1 MIRVSRVVVNA
12 FFIRSLVY
20 ETGRGPAPKF
30 HEGGRYLNKFGTIN
44 VMLKK
49 VVSWA
54 IVALLFGV
62 AVFVCINA
70 GMIASERSDMYT
82 VVEDVPE
89 RAVVIVPGAAVLRS
103 GALSAVFLDRA
114 NAAIEL
120 YKAGKANKIL
130 VSGDN
135 STVEHNEVDPARKY
149 LLSQGIPEADIYLD
163 HAGFDT
169 YSTMYRA
176 QEIFA
181 VESAII
187 ATQSFHL
194 PRALFIA
201 HSLGI
206 DAVGYRAD
214 NVHLLPRNHVRESL
228 ARIKAVL
235 DVLISRTPKFLGEPI
250 PIRG

>member
-1 MIRVSRVVVNA
+1 MFRKVFVRFA
-12 FFIRSLVY
+12 LVLMA
-20 ETGRGPAPKF
+20 G
-30 HEGGRYLNKFGTIN
+30 L
-44 VMLKK
+44 
-49 VVSWA
+49 
-54 IVALLFGV
+54 
-62 AVFVCINA
+62 AVFVCINT
-70 GMIASERSDMYT
+70 GMVVGEQEYMYDSEA
-82 VVEDVPE
+82 DVPE

-114 NAAIEL
+114 NAAIKL
-120 YKAGKANKIL
+120 YKAGKAQKIL

-149 LLSQGIPEADIYLD
+149 LLGQGIPERDIYLD

-176 QEIFA
+176 RDIFG
-181 VESAII
+181 VKSAII

-194 PRALFIA
+194 PRSLFIA

-214 NVHLLPRNHVRESL
+214 NVRLLPRNEVRESL
-228 ARIKAVL
+228 ARIKAVI
-235 DVLISRTPKFLGEPI
+235 DVILHRNPRFLGEPI
-250 PIRG
+250 PIV

>member
-1 MIRVSRVVVNA
+1 
-12 FFIRSLVY
+12 
-20 ETGRGPAPKF
+20 
-30 HEGGRYLNKFGTIN
+30 
-44 VMLKK
+44 MLLKRLFL
-49 VVSWA
+49 A
-54 IVALLFGV
+54 ALIAV
-62 AVFVCINA
+62 AVFVGINA
-70 GMIASERSDMYT
+70 LMVGLEQRYMYADIS
-82 VVEDVPE
+82 DVPE
-89 RAVVIVPGAAVLRS
+89 RAVVVVPGAAVLRS

-120 YKAGKANKIL
+120 YKAGKAQKIL

-149 LLSQGIPEADIYLD
+149 LVGQGIPEGDIYLD

-176 QEIFA
+176 QEIFG
-181 VESAII
+181 VESAIV

-194 PRALFIA
+194 PRALFLA

-214 NVHLLPRNHVRESL
+214 NVHLLARNEMRESL
-228 ARIKAVL
+228 ARIKAL
-235 DVLISRTPKFLGEPI
+235 MDVVFKRVPKFLGEPI
-250 PIRG
+250 PIV

>member
-1 MIRVSRVVVNA
+1 
-12 FFIRSLVY
+12 
-20 ETGRGPAPKF
+20 
-30 HEGGRYLNKFGTIN
+30 
-44 VMLKK
+44 MLLKRLFL
-49 VVSWA
+49 A
-54 IVALLFGV
+54 ALIAV
-62 AVFVCINA
+62 AVFVGINA
-70 GMIASERSDMYT
+70 LMVGLEQRYMYADIS
-82 VVEDVPE
+82 DVPE
-89 RAVVIVPGAAVLRS
+89 RAVVVVPGAAVLRS

-120 YKAGKANKIL
+120 YKAGKAQKIL

-149 LLSQGIPEADIYLD
+149 LVGQGIPEGDIYLD

-176 QEIFA
+176 QEIFG
-181 VESAII
+181 VDSAIV

-194 PRALFIA
+194 PRSLFLA

-214 NVHLLPRNHVRESL
+214 NVHLLARNEVRESL
-228 ARIKAVL
+228 ARIKAVI
-235 DVLISRTPKFLGEPI
+235 DVVSKRIPKFLGEPI
-250 PIRG
+250 PIV